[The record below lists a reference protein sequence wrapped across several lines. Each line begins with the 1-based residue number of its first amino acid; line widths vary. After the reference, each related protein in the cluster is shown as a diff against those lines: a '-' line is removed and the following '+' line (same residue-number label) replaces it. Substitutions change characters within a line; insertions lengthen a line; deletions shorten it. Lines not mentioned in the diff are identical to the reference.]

1 MTDLS
6 SPRSAVNL
14 LINRLVTGRMTMG
27 VAESLTGG
35 LVTARLTSVP
45 GASAVIR
52 GGVVAYSAAVKE
64 TLLHVSHEAIAQG
77 VVSEAVALQMAL
89 GVRKI
94 LDVDISVSCTGVAGP
109 GDHDGVRQGT
119 VWIAGASNMY
129 QGAQL
134 FQFEGDREQ
143 IRDLTVEH
151 IIDFAHNRLLS
162 G

>member
-1 MTDLS
+1 MTELN
-6 SPRSAVNL
+6 SPNSAAS
-14 LINRLVTGRMTMG
+14 LINRLVAAHTTMG

-35 LVTARLTSVP
+35 LVTATLTSVP

-52 GGVVAYSAAVKE
+52 GGVVAYSAAGKE
-64 TLLHVSHEAIAQG
+64 SLLHVSHEAIAQG

-89 GVRKI
+89 GVKKI

-109 GDHDGVRQGT
+109 GDQDGIRQGT
-119 VWIAGASNMY
+119 VWIAGASKTY

-151 IIDFAHNRLLS
+151 VIDFAHNRLIS